1 MDFQAIVDRL
11 KALSVPGLVDVDLP
25 RPVNKAEKDPGR
37 GGQPFVIVEPAR
49 IVDFLRVCRD
59 DERLGFELLIDITA
73 SDPSAD
79 DENLWVL
86 IELLSVKHKHRL
98 SIKAFLP
105 KAAASLPSKRGSP
118 PSSAPATPYLLTPC
132 PCIRCTWGLPSR
144 QRTTTT
150 RAGTPLRPGGWRPRG
165 SSSTRLLRARAP
177 SVSSTACTRITRAA
191 RATGR
196 RT

>member
-105 KAAASLPSKRGSP
+105 KAAASLPSATARRRSVRTSMIGCLSAKISSIFIVATVSLIVASACCWSWRFVIRIGS
-118 PSSAPATPYLLTPC
+118 
-132 PCIRCTWGLPSR
+132 R
-144 QRTTTT
+144 
-150 RAGTPLRPGGWRPRG
+150 
-165 SSSTRLLRARAP
+165 
-177 SVSSTACTRITRAA
+177 
-191 RATGR
+191 
-196 RT
+196 

>member
-11 KALSVPGLVDVDLP
+11 KALSVPRLVDVDLP

-105 KAAASLPSKRGSP
+105 KAAASLPS
-118 PSSAPATPYLLTPC
+118 ATAVY
-132 PCIRCTWGLPSR
+132 
-144 QRTTTT
+144 
-150 RAGTPLRPGGWRPRG
+150 
-165 SSSTRLLRARAP
+165 
-177 SVSSTACTRITRAA
+177 RAA
-191 RATGR
+191 QWHERECGEMYGITFEGHPDPR
-196 RT
+196 NILLPDDWVGHPMRKDYEFPKEYHGISCE